1 MSVQP
6 QQNLTST
13 WLKVRCRHH
22 HFFHSVQVKDICE
35 EDCYIWKQHC
45 HLNVFLRFVLFFF
58 PWEGWISG
66 ASKRCGGS
74 WNLGVSGILT
84 RHCFFF
90 FSPPPPAEGVTGLRL
105 GRWHGLWG
113 VNFVASQVNC
123 WNLPLLLTAWPTSQG
138 HVLPQVHK
146 SRLNLCQL
154 PYVRLIDLRSSLC
167 PKITSCSKH
176 IFKKEGMVRKE
187 KKFHCPYF
195 SFLICTL
202 YLCLNLYSWFLL
214 VKQHTWR
221 PRS

>member
-90 FSPPPPAEGVTGLRL
+90 FFPS
-105 GRWHGLWG
+105 
-113 VNFVASQVNC
+113 
-123 WNLPLLLTAWPTSQG
+123 
-138 HVLPQVHK
+138 
-146 SRLNLCQL
+146 
-154 PYVRLIDLRSSLC
+154 
-167 PKITSCSKH
+167 TSCWRGHWVEAGTVTWTVRGEFCGVSSQLLKSASAVDSMTHIPRPCLTTSPQIEVEFVSAALCKADWPSQFTLSKNN
-176 IFKKEGMVRKE
+176 I
-187 KKFHCPYF
+187 
-195 SFLICTL
+195 
-202 YLCLNLYSWFLL
+202 LL
-214 VKQHTWR
+214 
-221 PRS
+221 